1 MIVVCD
7 ASVLINL
14 CALANWIY
22 ISTPFGTALAS
33 D

>member
-14 CALANWIY
+14 VRIGELDLLQYVC
-22 ISTPFGTALAS
+22 
-33 D
+33 